1 MAATVEGELVKKILE
16 TFVSKADQINTGL
29 LELKSAIQAMTSS
42 QGAVVEKLDN
52 IRLELR
58 ELSTR
63 IEMALKK

>member
-1 MAATVEGELVKKILE
+1 MAATVEGEIVKKILE
-16 TFVSKADQINTGL
+16 TFVAKADQINTGI
-29 LELKSAIQAMTSS
+29 LELRSAIQAMASS

-63 IEMALKK
+63 IEMAIRK